1 METQLTITL
10 DDGTE
15 ADVTVSYTLES
26 GCGSHRCCGESQ
38 DTTPGDYDEVTIH
51 SVVTCD
57 GNNVMDECDLD
68 EVEMK
73 ILEENA

>member
-10 DDGTE
+10 DDGSE
-15 ADVTVSYTLES
+15 ADVTVSYDIEF
-26 GCGSHRCCGESQ
+26 GCGSHRCCGESR

-57 GNNVMDECDLD
+57 GNNVTDECDLD